1 MVKGHYQAYTI
12 GSKSNKKKVRKWK
25 QPYPRN
31 QRYRN
36 YAKISNAKAQQI
48 FDQRSKRAKTLD
60 LKTTSKKVFDDPNE
74 YWVQHIDRSDV
85 KGIDTIKETK
95 QPLSIREQE
104 LAEYYAEYY
113 QKTMEKIDKP
123 IQEKLSKLKKEIM
136 DLERKGQR
144 NSRFDTALQYPQ
156 ESQKELVEEY
166 KKALN
171 KYTKFH
177 SREFDLKLQK
187 RWKRLKKLP
196 ELKENQKYYIVSVRG
211 EWADHLSYT
220 TDKEKAIKDL
230 EINEIFFK
238 KARPDLDA
246 KIEIIPA
253 KNIEDVR
260 NQIQAR
266 GKDAFL
272 ITGDTYKN
280 RSAIHSIAK
289 VKFDYDKK
297 GYRGK
302 LSPEDIKELKKI
314 PGLKIERTKPITK
327 EDVKASDIAKAHSKS
342 RKWLKHEIKE
352 GNIWQKEAP
361 FTKEEISSWNS
372 LTHFPRDWN
381 KDFKESVNKKE
392 KTILKQLNIQK
403 IEVAPED
410 VQNAFDYYRKNIY
423 ENIREKNRARQI
435 APPMYVVGPA
445 KYPTHRIPKAEAI
458 EKRASE
464 KLEKAEKTLRK
475 ITYQYR
481 DLKPRKSTEEIRQE
495 YRDKITPKLNIA
507 KKEGKKV
514 FSLLQREWYPI
525 ERVNKK
531 TITVK
536 SKTGDYTFTIDKA
549 FIKQVEGV

>member
-60 LKTTSKKVFDDPNE
+60 LKATSKKVFDDPNE

-113 QKTMEKIDKP
+113 QKTMKKIDKP
-123 IQEKLSKLKKEIM
+123 IQEKLNKLKKEIM

-156 ESQKELVEEY
+156 ESQKELVKEY

-196 ELKENQKYYIVSVRG
+196 ELKENQKYYVVSVRG

-220 TDKEKAIKDL
+220 ADKEKAIKDL

-302 LSPEDIKELKKI
+302 LSPEDVKELKKI

-342 RKWLKHEIKE
+342 RKWLKHEIRE

-392 KTILKQLNIQK
+392 KAILKQLNIQK
-403 IEVAPED
+403 IEAAPED

-423 ENIREKNRARQI
+423 ENIRERNRARQI

-458 EKRASE
+458 ENRASE
-464 KLEKAEKTLRK
+464 KLKKAEKTLRK
-475 ITYQYR
+475 ITYQYI

-507 KKEGKKV
+507 KKEGKRV
-514 FSLLQREWYPI
+514 FSPLQREWYPI

-549 FIKQVEGV
+549 FIKQIEGI